1 VCRSATGQCDA
12 AEHCSGTPKAP
23 CPADAP
29 APSGTACDADHSVC
43 TQDHCD
49 GHGTCT
55 AGPQLDC
62 DDGYGCTQDSCDP
75 VAGCV
80 HTGTPSTSCLGA
92 VSAGLQIRDNSN
104 FFLDALKFSWKG
116 GPVLLADLGN
126 PTATTRYELCVYDAS
141 GVKMALGVQPGA
153 GWSFVGSPSRPRGYQ
168 FKDRSGLQA
177 GVNNIRLTGSSV
189 TNASLKLKAKGPYLP
204 DTTLHF
210 GLPVTAQ
217 LYASDG
223 SCWDAAFGAAET
235 RRNDLDFFSAKKR
248 P

>member
-1 VCRSATGQCDA
+1 M
-12 AEHCSGTPKAP
+12 
-23 CPADAP
+23 
-29 APSGTACDADHSVC
+29 
-43 TQDHCD
+43 
-49 GHGTCT
+49 
-55 AGPQLDC
+55 
-62 DDGYGCTQDSCDP
+62 
-75 VAGCV
+75 GCV
-80 HTGTPSTSCLGA
+80 HTGSPSTSCVGA
-92 VSAGLQIRDNSN
+92 VGAGLQIRDSSN

-116 GPVLLADLGN
+116 GPVLLSDLGN

-141 GVKMALGVQPGA
+141 GVKMALGVQPGG
-153 GWSFVGSPSRPRGYQ
+153 GWSFVGSPSKPRGYQ

-189 TNASLKLKAKGPYLP
+189 TNASLRLNAKGPYFP

-235 RRNDLDFFSAKKR
+235 RRNDVDFFSAKKR